1 MSTKKK
7 WLLRGAVALMAG
19 VGAML
24 FAPPTASAFDCYT
37 PPGVGTCP
45 PLNAQSCYDL
55 CHDTYGAIGG
65 TCFVG
70 SGCCNCYY

>member
-24 FAPPTASAFDCYT
+24 VTPPAARAIDCYE

-45 PLNAQSCYDL
+45 PLEPHTCDFL
-55 CHDTYGAIGG
+55 CSHTYGAEGG

-70 SGCCNCYY
+70 SGCCNCFY